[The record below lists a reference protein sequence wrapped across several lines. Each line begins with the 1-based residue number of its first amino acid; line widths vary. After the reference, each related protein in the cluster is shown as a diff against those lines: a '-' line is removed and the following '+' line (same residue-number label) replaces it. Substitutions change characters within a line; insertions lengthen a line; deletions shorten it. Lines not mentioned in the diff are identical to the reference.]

1 MKGAAI
7 DPGTVS
13 SEQRLRWGLAE
24 KNKGQRFEPLP
35 FCLVPLRGAG

>member
-1 MKGAAI
+1 MTGLTCENAFCIEKGN
-7 DPGTVS
+7 
-13 SEQRLRWGLAE
+13 EQ